1 MVTVDD
7 DAVEDPLAHAPS
19 AAAREEIAFN
29 EVYALGGGV
38 CHVPLPLY
46 TSDGFE
52 CVVKVDADEEFAP
65 LLVGQRLQPELPADD
80 QLRLFAKELH
90 QLGNYVASR
99 ARRLPAA
106 NCCIS

>member
-1 MVTVDD
+1 MPRPT
-7 DAVEDPLAHAPS
+7 ALHA
-19 AAAREEIAFN
+19 
-29 EVYALGGGV
+29 
-38 CHVPLPLY
+38 
-46 TSDGFE
+46 SDGFE

-90 QLGNYVASR
+90 RLGNHVASVPGGI
-99 ARRLPAA
+99 PAA